1 MPRLRLTIG
10 TRERME
16 PAIIKATPLGLL
28 GTEAV
33 VRIGAIEISGS
44 AAALRLLAEAAG
56 KAADLAD
63 NYDRAPDGSRHG
75 T

>member
-1 MPRLRLTIG
+1 MPRLRVAIG
-10 TRERME
+10 ARERME

-33 VRIGAIEISGS
+33 VRIGSAEITGS

-56 KAADLAD
+56 KAAELAD
-63 NYDRAPDGSRHG
+63 AYDRERKGS
-75 T
+75 

>member
-10 TRERME
+10 SAEKME
-16 PAIIKATPLGLL
+16 PALVEATPLGLL

-33 VRIGAIEISGS
+33 VRIGSAEINGS
-44 AAALRLLAEAAG
+44 AKALRRLAEVAS

-63 NYDRAPDGSRHG
+63 AYDRARGQP
-75 T
+75 

>member
-10 TRERME
+10 ARERME
-16 PAIIKATPLGLL
+16 PAVIKATPLGLL

-33 VRIGAIEISGS
+33 VRIGPAEINGS
-44 AAALRLLAEAAG
+44 AKTLRRLAEVAG

-63 NYDRAPDGSRHG
+63 AYDRKQEGS
-75 T
+75 

>member
-10 TRERME
+10 ARERME

-33 VRIGAIEISGS
+33 VRLGAAEITGT
-44 AAALRLLAEAAG
+44 ADALRLLAEAAG
-56 KAADLAD
+56 KAAELAD
-63 NYDRAPDGSRHG
+63 AYDRERKGS
-75 T
+75 

>member
-1 MPRLRLTIG
+1 MPRLGVAIG
-10 TRERME
+10 ARERME
-16 PAIIKATPLGLL
+16 PGIIKATPLGLL

-33 VRIGAIEISGS
+33 VRLGAAEIRGS

-63 NYDRAPDGSRHG
+63 DYDRARGEQ
-75 T
+75 